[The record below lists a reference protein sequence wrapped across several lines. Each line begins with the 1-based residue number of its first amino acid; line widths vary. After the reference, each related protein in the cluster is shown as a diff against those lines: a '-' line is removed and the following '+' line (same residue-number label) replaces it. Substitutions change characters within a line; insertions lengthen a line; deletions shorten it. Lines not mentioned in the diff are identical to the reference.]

1 MEVLLEK
8 QKFELFNDL
17 LRFQYKVAKVEELTR
32 KQVTSAYARLQQD
45 LARHPDYLPIYV
57 TNKRSK
63 LDVLLMS
70 AKPPVTQGKAFWVNT
85 ADYMFFTESNQ
96 GQKTDNSSGKK
107 PPKDSDVDILAA

>member
-1 MEVLLEK
+1 
-8 QKFELFNDL
+8 
-17 LRFQYKVAKVEELTR
+17 
-32 KQVTSAYARLQQD
+32 
-45 LARHPDYLPIYV
+45 
-57 TNKRSK
+57 
-63 LDVLLMS
+63 MS